1 MGVWFGGSNFMGI
14 GVLRAFF
21 LFDVV
26 KENRIRW
33 SFSMGF
39 CLDHELDAGGG
50 FDTFFLRDTTVLAVA
65 Q

>member
-1 MGVWFGGSNFMGI
+1 MGI

-33 SFSMGF
+33 SFSVGF
-39 CLDHELDAGGG
+39 CLDHELDADGG